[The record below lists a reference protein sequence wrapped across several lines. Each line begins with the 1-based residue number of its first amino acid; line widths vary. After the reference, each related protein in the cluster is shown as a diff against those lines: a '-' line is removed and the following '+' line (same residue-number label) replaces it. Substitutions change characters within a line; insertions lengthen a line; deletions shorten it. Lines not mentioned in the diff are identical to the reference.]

1 MELGPVEYIVVGF
14 EGPRFKGE
22 VLQELGKLS
31 DAGIIRVLDLMA
43 VYKDTEGNVAWLDVD
58 QLDEEDQAT
67 LGFVGADTIELLNE
81 EDGQLVIDDLPND
94 TAVALLVVEDLWA
107 KDLASAI
114 RGAGGML
121 LDSNRV
127 PAEVVQAAL
136 DFAETP

>member
-14 EGPRFKGE
+14 DGPKFKGE
-22 VLQELGKLS
+22 VLQELAKLS
-31 DAGIIRVLDLMA
+31 DAGIVRVLDLMA
-43 VYKDTEGNVAWLDVD
+43 VYKDAEGNVAWLDVD
-58 QLDEEDQAT
+58 QLDEDDQAS
-67 LGFVGADTIELLNE
+67 LGFIGADTIELLNE

-107 KDLASAI
+107 RDLANAI

-127 PAEVVQAAL
+127 PAEVVQAAM
-136 DFAETP
+136 DFAESS

>member
-14 EGPRFKGE
+14 DGPKFKGE

-43 VYKDTEGNVAWLDVD
+43 VYKDTEGNVAWLDAD
-58 QLDEEDQAT
+58 QLGEDDQAS
-67 LGFVGADTIELLNE
+67 LGFIGADTIELLNE

-127 PAEVVQAAL
+127 PAEVVQAAM
-136 DFAETP
+136 DFAESS